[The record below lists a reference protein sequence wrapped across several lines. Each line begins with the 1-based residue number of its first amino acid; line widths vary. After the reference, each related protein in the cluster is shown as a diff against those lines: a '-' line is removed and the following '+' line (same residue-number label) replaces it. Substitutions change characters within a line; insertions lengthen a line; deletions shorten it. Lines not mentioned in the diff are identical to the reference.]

1 MHMLMDA
8 SHFTAKETLLVTDAR
23 GRAVKESQKVIGCMA
38 SVGLSA
44 EEVKA
49 QLPPGVELA

>member
-1 MHMLMDA
+1 MLMDA